1 MTVRQWVWPAGVRFH
16 TRRDESL
23 SDLLDRL
30 FADLDPEVRARVEAE
45 SVQVEGPEVAA

>member
-16 TRRDESL
+16 TRRDETL
-23 SDLLDRL
+23 GDLLDRL
-30 FADLDPEVRARVEAE
+30 FAELPADVRERVEAE